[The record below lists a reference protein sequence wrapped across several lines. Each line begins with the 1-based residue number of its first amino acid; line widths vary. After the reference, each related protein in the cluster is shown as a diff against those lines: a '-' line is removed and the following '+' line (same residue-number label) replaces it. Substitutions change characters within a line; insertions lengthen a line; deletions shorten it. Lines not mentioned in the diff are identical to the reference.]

1 MKLQEQ
7 LETLNNQIEELN
19 RQKELV
25 AYQILNTQQATD
37 PAAIQT
43 CPSRMSDLGPWEHEE
58 GLDRWEL
65 VGQERCCSFCGSIH
79 PEDVNSLLDLDNVN
93 VEVSDNRYKAYI
105 RRSGVSNASEGG
117 IKYYVWHKLN
127 DDAAMDA
134 LLAKINAAAQKS
146 MRRLLSGLGQ
156 SNPRAG

>member
-7 LETLNNQIEELN
+7 LETLNNQIEELK
-19 RQKELV
+19 RQREQV

-37 PAAIQT
+37 PADIQT
-43 CPSRMSDLGPWEHEE
+43 CPSRMNDIGPWEREE

-79 PEDVNSLLDLDNVN
+79 PEDVNSLLDLDDVN
-93 VEVSDNRYKAYI
+93 VEVSDKRYKVYI

-117 IKYYVWHKLN
+117 IKYYVWHKL
-127 DDAAMDA
+127 DDDDEMA
-134 LLAKINAAAQKS
+134 LLIEKINSSARKS
-146 MRRLLSGLGQ
+146 MDRLMSRLRQ

>member
-7 LETLNNQIEELN
+7 LETLNNQIEELKQQ
-19 RQKELV
+19 REQI

-43 CPSRMSDLGPWEHEE
+43 CPSRMSDLCLWVRGEC
-58 GLDRWEL
+58 LVRWQFF
-65 VGQERCCSFCGSIH
+65 GQECFCWFCGSIH
-79 PEDVNSLLDLDNVN
+79 IVDVNSLLDLDNVN
-93 VEVSDNRYKAYI
+93 VEVSDKRYKAYI

-146 MRRLLSGLGQ
+146 MRRLMSGLRQ